1 MLLALEIIIHNPLFY
16 CLPKLPNRE
25 DEKVITQKTAK
36 HGTAG
41 GFFVFIL
48 VVSAVLFFFTSPA
61 SAKTKSVSF
70 WDVANESNPKK
81 IDHSAWQQLLDGYL
95 RIHSAGINKF
105 DYAALKKSARDRAKL
120 ESYLDYLQKIDPR
133 DYSRAEQKAYW
144 INFYNALTVKVVAD
158 AFPVKSILEI
168 CEDRASGS
176 KCSGPW
182 KEVRAK
188 VAGRSLT
195 LDNIENDILR
205 HIWKDNLIHYGVSC
219 ASYGCPN
226 LLQTAFTGENTQKL
240 LGGAAR
246 EYVNHPR
253 GVSFMGND
261 LIVISS
267 IYDWYSEDFGK
278 SEQDIIRHLASYAD
292 EKLAKRLRNFK
303 GTMDYEYDWNLNCP

>member
-1 MLLALEIIIHNPLFY
+1 MII
-16 CLPKLPNRE
+16 R
-25 DEKVITQKTAK
+25 KTTK
-36 HGTAG
+36 HVTAAG
-41 GFFVFIL
+41 VFVLIL
-48 VVSAVLFFFTSPA
+48 VVSAVLLLFTSPV

-70 WDVANESNPKK
+70 WDAANESNPKK

-95 RIHSAGINKF
+95 RVHSSGINKF
-105 DYAALKKSARDRAKL
+105 DYAALKKNAKDRTKL

-168 CEDRASGS
+168 CEDRVSGS
-176 KCSGPW
+176 QCSGPW

-188 VAGRSLT
+188 VAGRGLT

-205 HIWKDNLIHYGVSC
+205 PIWKDNLIHYGVSC

-240 LGGAAR
+240 LNGAAR

-253 GVSFMGND
+253 GVSFMEDD

-278 SEQDIIRHLASYAD
+278 SKQNIIRHLVSYAD
-292 EKLAKRLRNFK
+292 EGLAKRLRKFK
-303 GTMDYEYDWNLNCP
+303 GTMDYEYDWSLNCP

>member
-1 MLLALEIIIHNPLFY
+1 MII
-16 CLPKLPNRE
+16 R
-25 DEKVITQKTAK
+25 KTAK
-36 HGTAG
+36 HVTAAG
-41 GFFVFIL
+41 VFVLIL
-48 VVSAVLFFFTSPA
+48 VVSAVLLLFTSPV

-70 WDVANESNPKK
+70 WDAANESNPKK

-95 RIHSAGINKF
+95 RVHSSGINKF
-105 DYAALKKSARDRAKL
+105 DYAALKKNAKDRTKL

-168 CEDRASGS
+168 CEDRVSGS
-176 KCSGPW
+176 QCSGPW

-188 VAGRSLT
+188 VAGRGLT

-205 HIWKDNLIHYGVSC
+205 PIWKDNLIHYGVSC

-240 LGGAAR
+240 LNGAAR

-253 GVSFMGND
+253 GVSFMEDD
-261 LIVISS
+261 LIIISS

-278 SEQDIIRHLASYAD
+278 SKQNITRHLVSYAD
-292 EKLAKRLRNFK
+292 EGLAKRLRKFK
-303 GTMDYEYDWNLNCP
+303 GTMDYEYDWSLNCP

>member
-1 MLLALEIIIHNPLFY
+1 MII
-16 CLPKLPNRE
+16 
-25 DEKVITQKTAK
+25 QKTTK

-48 VVSAVLFFFTSPA
+48 VVSAVLFLFTSPA

-105 DYAALKKSARDRAKL
+105 DYAALKKSARDRTKL

-144 INFYNALTVKVVAD
+144 INFYNALTVKIVAD

-205 HIWKDNLIHYGVSC
+205 PIWKDNLIHYGVSC

>member
-1 MLLALEIIIHNPLFY
+1 M
-16 CLPKLPNRE
+16 PKLPNRE
-25 DEKVITQKTAK
+25 DAKVIIQKTTK

-48 VVSAVLFFFTSPA
+48 VVSAVLFLFTSPA

-105 DYAALKKSARDRAKL
+105 DYAALKKSARDRTKL

-144 INFYNALTVKVVAD
+144 INFYNALTVKIVAD

-205 HIWKDNLIHYGVSC
+205 PIWKDNLIHYGVSC

>member
-1 MLLALEIIIHNPLFY
+1 MII
-16 CLPKLPNRE
+16 R
-25 DEKVITQKTAK
+25 KTAK
-36 HGTAG
+36 HVTAAG
-41 GFFVFIL
+41 VFVLIL
-48 VVSAVLFFFTSPA
+48 VVSAVLLLFTSPV

-70 WDVANESNPKK
+70 WDAANESNPKK
-81 IDHSAWQQLLDGYL
+81 IDHSAWQQQLDGYL
-95 RIHSAGINKF
+95 RVHSSGINKF
-105 DYAALKKSARDRAKL
+105 DYAALKKNAKDRTKL

-168 CEDRASGS
+168 CEDRVSGS
-176 KCSGPW
+176 QCSGPW

-188 VAGRSLT
+188 VAGRGLT

-205 HIWKDNLIHYGVSC
+205 PIWKDNLIHYGVSC

-240 LGGAAR
+240 LNGAAR

-253 GVSFMGND
+253 GVSFMEDD
-261 LIVISS
+261 LIIISS

-278 SEQDIIRHLASYAD
+278 SKQNIIRHLVSYAD
-292 EKLAKRLRNFK
+292 EGLAKRLRKFK
-303 GTMDYEYDWNLNCP
+303 GTMDYEYDWSLNCP